1 LGRVTELQQ
10 RLSFKQIIE
19 GNDTIY
25 GRGLDLFIQALI
37 LLSVV
42 TFSMETLPDLKVE
55 TRATL
60 RWIEIITVLIF
71 TAEYISRLFVADAKL
86 KFVFSFYGLIDFLAV
101 IPFYISMGVDLR
113 SLRIFRLL
121 RVIRIFKITRY
132 SKAIDHLRRA
142 FIEIKEELILFFILT
157 VFMLYLAA
165 VGIYY
170 FENPAQPDK
179 FSSIFESLW
188 WAVTTLTTVGYGDAY
203 PVTVG
208 GRIFTFFILMIGLGV
223 VAVPTGLLSSSLT
236 TKR

>member
-1 LGRVTELQQ
+1 MQ
-10 RLSFKQIIE
+10 RQLSFKQIVE

-60 RWIEIITVLIF
+60 RWIEIVTVSIF
-71 TAEYISRLFVADAKL
+71 TVEYISRLVVADSKL
-86 KFVFSFYGLIDFLAV
+86 KFAFSFYGLIDLLAV

-132 SKAIDHLRRA
+132 SKAIEHLRQA

-157 VFMLYLAA
+157 VFILYLAA

-208 GRIFTFFILMIGLGV
+208 GRIFTFFILIIGLGV
-223 VAVPTGLLSSSLT
+223 VAVPTGLLSSSLS

>member
-1 LGRVTELQQ
+1 MRCQ
-10 RLSFKQIIE
+10 LSFKQIIE
-19 GNDTIY
+19 GNDTKY

-42 TFSMETLPDLKVE
+42 TFSMETLPDLAGE

-60 RWIEIITVLIF
+60 RWIEIATVSIF
-71 TAEYISRLFVADAKL
+71 TIEYISRLVVADSKL
-86 KFVFSFYGLIDFLAV
+86 KFIFSFYGLIDLLAV
-101 IPFYISMGVDLR
+101 VPFYISMGVDLR

-132 SKAIDHLRRA
+132 SKATEHLRLA

-157 VFMLYLAA
+157 GFMLYIAA

-203 PVTVG
+203 PITVG
-208 GRIFTFFILMIGLGV
+208 GRIFTFFILMIGLSV
-223 VAVPTGLLSSSLT
+223 VAVPTGLLSSSLSK
-236 TKR
+236 KR